1 MPSPFIRDSS
11 KILLESTLLGFVI
24 GDSNMVTGFRLV
36 GVKGVEVTSVI
47 EARENLQKALAGDD
61 VALIIVSQQF
71 STQMQDD
78 IVRVR
83 ASRVSP
89 IILELPG
96 AVGPSI
102 EIKLSDLISKTL
114 GIAV

>member
-1 MPSPFIRDSS
+1 M
-11 KILLESTLLGFVI
+11 LGFVI

-36 GVKGVEVTSVI
+36 GLKGVEVTSVD
-47 EARENLQKALAGDD
+47 EAKENLQKTLMRSDI
-61 VALIIVSQQF
+61 ALIIMSQQF
-71 STQMQDD
+71 SGQMQDD
-78 IVRVR
+78 IARVR
-83 ASRVSP
+83 ASRVTP

-102 EIKLSDLISKTL
+102 EIKLSELVSKTL